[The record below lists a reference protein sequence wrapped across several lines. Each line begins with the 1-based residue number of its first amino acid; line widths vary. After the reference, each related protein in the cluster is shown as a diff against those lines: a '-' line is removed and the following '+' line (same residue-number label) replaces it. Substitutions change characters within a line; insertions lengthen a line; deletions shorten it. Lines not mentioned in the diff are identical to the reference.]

1 MADWTDIISSSVFT
15 RIKNEFPKEIK
26 VGDKTIQMED
36 KNFSTVGSSSNPAV
50 FPFVYVQLLPS
61 AEQGQDIDGD
71 RINAGLFT
79 FQIEVTDNQSQTR
92 AKAVMSE
99 IKRIMKS
106 MRFTVQPTPDIQDTK
121 DIHRAIMRCNRIIG
135 SGDIL

>member
-1 MADWTDIISSSVFT
+1 MADWTDRIPSKVFT
-15 RIKNEFPKEIK
+15 RIKNEFSSTL
-26 VGDKTIQMED
+26 KTKYKMTD
-36 KNFSTVGSSSNPAV
+36 SNFSTVGSSDTPAV

-61 AEQGQDIDGD
+61 AEAGQDLEGNT
-71 RINAGLFT
+71 INAGLFT

-92 AKAVMSE
+92 AKDVMSE

-121 DIHRAIMRCNRIIG
+121 DTHRAIMRCNRIIG
-135 SGDIL
+135 FWDIL